1 MIFFFFIKIKKKNM
15 IPSFFSNAS
24 SMTSTITNPSFSCS
38 SRLISWSSINARIP
52 VQGMTH
58 TNFQNG
64 DLGTI
69 FIFDIKDVPN
79 WLLRD
84 LDVFWNN
91 DSSPP
96 PSYQGRII
104 YNNMEAMISSKNT
117 SVPIKVNDPMTFY
130 GVVFFDRPPCTDPP
144 GLSLEFPKSP
154 VQPLPYH
161 LSTTSNVL
169 YMILPIFIVIR
180 PKSVVILDLSRHL
193 GPPCI

>member
-1 MIFFFFIKIKKKNM
+1 M
-15 IPSFFSNAS
+15 IPSFFSNS
-24 SMTSTITNPSFSCS
+24 STMTSTITNPSFSCS

-69 FIFDIKDVPN
+69 FIFDINDVPD
-79 WLLRD
+79 WLLKD

-117 SVPIKVNDPMTFY
+117 SAPIKVNDPMTFY
-130 GVVFFDRPPCTDPP
+130 GVIFFDRPPCIDPP
-144 GLSLEFPKSP
+144 GLGLEFPKSP
-154 VQPLPYH
+154 VHSLPYH
-161 LSTTSNVL
+161 FSMTSNVL
-169 YMILPIFIVIR
+169 YLIVPIFIVTHPHSI
-180 PKSVVILDLSRHL
+180 VILDLSRHL